1 MLRVRAQHGSH
12 CEAQLLPIALGNVA
26 SQLRAAVSQQNRV
39 IHRGGEVRQKAEC

>member
-12 CEAQLLPIALGNVA
+12 CEAQLLALGNVA